1 MDLHVAVTVTV
12 FGTARLAPAGSQ
24 GLMGDV
30 SVVWAAANLYGLCL
44 ACENDVDLYGRCT
57 GMSELYGLS

>member
-12 FGTARLAPAGSQ
+12 FGTTRLAPAGSQ

-30 SVVWAAANLYGLCL
+30 SVEWAAANLYGLCL
-44 ACENDVDLYGRCT
+44 VCENDVDLYGR
-57 GMSELYGLS
+57 

>member
-30 SVVWAAANLYGLCL
+30 SVEWAAANLYGLCL
-44 ACENDVDLYGRCT
+44 VCENDVDLYGR
-57 GMSELYGLS
+57 